1 MGVLDLWIYFSN
13 LWFVNIFLFFNFY
26 SRFQIPIL
34 IFISEI
40 SAWRLVFWNSIHMEV
55 ASGPFCLLVHSPWP
69 LVFALCLFELFLS
82 FVNLYCWKG
91 LHFSWSNS
99 LIFIFIVVG
108 LVLSFHF
115 WFRDLLRELAK
126 KYEILLIFIFLLFL
140 LFLASEAL
148 LFISFFWASFHSL
161 CSPTL
166 GVCLGEGFYLPD
178 PCELTFANTL
188 LLSNAAVSLGGAFV
202 SFRNFIRILYFLFII
217 LFHTSFFIY

>member
-69 LVFALCLFELFLS
+69 LVFALCLFELFFS

-108 LVLSFHF
+108 LILSFHF

-161 CSPTL
+161 C
-166 GVCLGEGFYLPD
+166 
-178 PCELTFANTL
+178 
-188 LLSNAAVSLGGAFV
+188 
-202 SFRNFIRILYFLFII
+202 
-217 LFHTSFFIY
+217 